1 MSALVNQED
10 LGTVTYTRE
19 NTEEAVGIY
28 NEVLT
33 ANYTS
38 NGNYEVT
45 IKKGDFEIKTATLEG
60 ASLSA
65 EGGSWTY
72 DGKTHYANA
81 ELTNADNYTIYYR
94 VGDGE
99 WTTEIPG
106 VTNVSEGELTVS
118 VKATRTGYVDLV
130 TEDVKLVITPRDATI
145 TVNDAEKFYDEKD
158 PSFTGTETNLV
169 KAGDLGTVTYRRT
182 NDDEEVGTYEE
193 VLTANYTANDNYK
206 VTVVNADF
214 TIKTASIAGAKLT
227 AAGGSWI
234 YDGEAHAAA
243 GRVEN
248 ADGYTVY
255 YKVGDGEWTTE
266 APSVTNV
273 LDGTVTV
280 SVKATRTGYE
290 ELTTDA
296 VALEIIPKDAA
307 IVVDDADKFF
317 DEADPKFT
325 GTVTGLVKEGD
336 LTGLTYI
343 RTNDDEAVG
352 IYPEVLAAA
361 YIENPNYNVTEHR
374 GTFEIKTATMK
385 DAKVTADGGSWV
397 YDGAA
402 HAVTASLKNA
412 DGYTVYYKAGDGEW
426 TTTAPSVTNVAEGI
440 VTVSV
445 KATKTGYTDLTAEDV
460 TIQITKKPAT
470 IMVNNAEKFFNEAD
484 PIFTGTVTK
493 LVADGDLGTITYVRT
508 NDAAGVGTYENV
520 LDAVYTDNTN
530 YEVTVKRGDFK
541 IKEAKDPE
549 AELKIVGGSWVYD
562 GDEHRVKLDV
572 IDSVLAAL
580 KKYKIE
586 YSTDGGNTWSETV
599 PGVTNVADGT
609 VTVIARGTREGY
621 ETLVSNETTIQITA
635 RTATIRVHDAEK
647 FFDESDPAFTGTE
660 ENLVKAGDLGTVT
673 YRRTNADEAVGTYP
687 EVLTADYTAN
697 SNYIVNVVNGDF
709 EIRTASIKDAKL
721 EAVGGSWIYDGAAH
735 AASGN
740 VTNADGYT
748 VYYKAGNGEW
758 TTEAPSVT
766 NVLEGTVTVS
776 VKAVR
781 SGYADLTTE
790 DVTLKITPREA
801 VITVDHAEKFFD
813 EQDPEFTGTAAN
825 LVASGDLG
833 TITYRRTNTEEA
845 VGTYPKVLTADY
857 ESNSNYIVTVVKGD
871 FAIKTA
877 FLEDAVLTA
886 AGGSWTYDGA
896 AHEAAAKLEH
906 APGYTI
912 YYKAG
917 NGEWSTEAPSVTN
930 VADGTVTVS
939 VKATKNGYEDLTAED
954 VTIRITARPAT
965 IVVDNKSKSYSDI
978 DPLFTG
984 QIQGLISDG
993 DLGTVVYHRLDADK
1007 NKEAVG
1013 ADITLTASY
1022 SDNSNYKVEVKNG
1035 KLDIIALNTNTVN
1048 VTGETVTYDGKTH
1061 GLREVT
1067 ALKEGSTILYSVDNQ
1082 NFSKTVPVFT
1092 EAGNHTVYVKAVNP
1106 NYHDTAVVTGIV
1118 VIQKRAL
1125 SITAASAERK
1135 YNGTELTAPT
1145 ASITDGTL
1153 ADGQTLTA
1161 VKVTGSQTSVG
1172 SSENIASDAVIMAD
1186 NAEVTSNYNITYLAG
1201 TLRVTSGSSGG
1212 GGGGGGNTPNPDK
1225 PYVPGGPGTDPGT
1238 VTIEPGDVPLAN
1250 LPESSSS
1257 DNLILI
1263 DDGNVPLAGL
1273 PKTGDRAGAHA
1284 GLAALLSGFLLA
1296 AFTALSSKKREEE
1309 K

>member
-1 MSALVNQED
+1 M
-10 LGTVTYTRE
+10 
-19 NTEEAVGIY
+19 
-28 NEVLT
+28 
-33 ANYTS
+33 
-38 NGNYEVT
+38 
-45 IKKGDFEIKTATLEG
+45 
-60 ASLSA
+60 
-65 EGGSWTY
+65 
-72 DGKTHYANA
+72 
-81 ELTNADNYTIYYR
+81 
-94 VGDGE
+94 
-99 WTTEIPG
+99 
-106 VTNVSEGELTVS
+106 
-118 VKATRTGYVDLV
+118 
-130 TEDVKLVITPRDATI
+130 
-145 TVNDAEKFYDEKD
+145 
-158 PSFTGTETNLV
+158 
-169 KAGDLGTVTYRRT
+169 
-182 NDDEEVGTYEE
+182 
-193 VLTANYTANDNYK
+193 
-206 VTVVNADF
+206 
-214 TIKTASIAGAKLT
+214 
-227 AAGGSWI
+227 
-234 YDGEAHAAA
+234 
-243 GRVEN
+243 
-248 ADGYTVY
+248 
-255 YKVGDGEWTTE
+255 
-266 APSVTNV
+266 
-273 LDGTVTV
+273 
-280 SVKATRTGYE
+280 
-290 ELTTDA
+290 
-296 VALEIIPKDAA
+296 
-307 IVVDDADKFF
+307 
-317 DEADPKFT
+317 
-325 GTVTGLVKEGD
+325 
-336 LTGLTYI
+336 
-343 RTNDDEAVG
+343 
-352 IYPEVLAAA
+352 
-361 YIENPNYNVTEHR
+361 
-374 GTFEIKTATMK
+374 
-385 DAKVTADGGSWV
+385 
-397 YDGAA
+397 
-402 HAVTASLKNA
+402 
-412 DGYTVYYKAGDGEW
+412 
-426 TTTAPSVTNVAEGI
+426 
-440 VTVSV
+440 
-445 KATKTGYTDLTAEDV
+445 
-460 TIQITKKPAT
+460 
-470 IMVNNAEKFFNEAD
+470 
-484 PIFTGTVTK
+484 
-493 LVADGDLGTITYVRT
+493 
-508 NDAAGVGTYENV
+508 
-520 LDAVYTDNTN
+520 
-530 YEVTVKRGDFK
+530 
-541 IKEAKDPE
+541 
-549 AELKIVGGSWVYD
+549 
-562 GDEHRVKLDV
+562 
-572 IDSVLAAL
+572 
-580 KKYKIE
+580 
-586 YSTDGGNTWSETV
+586 
-599 PGVTNVADGT
+599 
-609 VTVIARGTREGY
+609 
-621 ETLVSNETTIQITA
+621 
-635 RTATIRVHDAEK
+635 
-647 FFDESDPAFTGTE
+647 
-660 ENLVKAGDLGTVT
+660 
-673 YRRTNADEAVGTYP
+673 
-687 EVLTADYTAN
+687 
-697 SNYIVNVVNGDF
+697 
-709 EIRTASIKDAKL
+709 
-721 EAVGGSWIYDGAAH
+721 
-735 AASGN
+735 
-740 VTNADGYT
+740 
-748 VYYKAGNGEW
+748 
-758 TTEAPSVT
+758 
-766 NVLEGTVTVS
+766 
-776 VKAVR
+776 
-781 SGYADLTTE
+781 
-790 DVTLKITPREA
+790 
-801 VITVDHAEKFFD
+801 DHAEKYFD

-833 TITYRRTNTEEA
+833 TITYRRTNTEET

-1082 NFSKTVPVFT
+1082 NFSETVPVFT

-1201 TLRVTSGSSGG
+1201 TLRVTSGSNGG